1 MESRGTLLVRA
12 GNLTVNLPEEFE
24 GQTAVSERGDCSRAI
39 KNTQEKFSGKK
50 WKFYIDIEANPTVRI
65 DKY

>member
-24 GQTAVSERGDCSRAI
+24 GQTAVSERGDCSRA
-39 KNTQEKFSGKK
+39 KK
-50 WKFYIDIEANPTVRI
+50 YPRKILRQKVEIRY
-65 DKY
+65 